1 MWWFVGILLLPCR
14 SLVLAEQ
21 KSSHRDLLDFT
32 LLFASSEIHLE
43 LEGVV
48 SEMDSAANEAFILAT
63 SHFFSNHLSS
73 YKIQDLIV
81 TVDRQIMKLER
92 RRRRRTLQQ
101 SSALAVDMTITME
114 YQYNDG
120 ITMTA
125 PISFHSEL
133 QDILTQQSNELI
145 AALQQTGIHSFAT
158 IQAVSTTEVVESPQQ
173 GSNSVQQT
181 TTREAK
187 SGVSFLSIGVF
198 VLLGVGL
205 LLSCGLA
212 IRLIRRNEKRYIHS
226 FC

>member
-92 RRRRRTLQQ
+92 RRRRTLQQ

-133 QDILTQQSNELI
+133 QDILLLNSNNYVI
-145 AALQQTGIHSFAT
+145 
-158 IQAVSTTEVVESPQQ
+158 TT
-173 GSNSVQQT
+173 
-181 TTREAK
+181 
-187 SGVSFLSIGVF
+187 
-198 VLLGVGL
+198 
-205 LLSCGLA
+205 
-212 IRLIRRNEKRYIHS
+212 
-226 FC
+226 